1 MSEKWPKRWGKPN
14 IVIYALFYSY
24 STLIIIL
31 SIFISLIKIFLFL
44 LLRALFRSRSLLVM
58 GCIFWYNYENIE
70 DMFARYFS
78 ILDKLESI

>member
-31 SIFISLIKIFLFL
+31 SIFISLIKNLFF
-44 LLRALFRSRSLLVM
+44 LLRALFRSRSLLVT
-58 GCIFWYNYENIE
+58 GCIFWYNYENIK

-78 ILDKLESI
+78 ILDKLEWI